1 LKVSGQAV
9 PAAGP
14 ARGQLL
20 SLLSHWQPGPGN
32 REAAS
37 SSCLLRMK
45 NNEKL
50 MKNNVSII
58 FYECIHYDF
67 ESDFIIIYII
77 ISLVQVFHYW

>member
-1 LKVSGQAV
+1 
-9 PAAGP
+9 
-14 ARGQLL
+14 
-20 SLLSHWQPGPGN
+20 
-32 REAAS
+32 
-37 SSCLLRMK
+37 MK